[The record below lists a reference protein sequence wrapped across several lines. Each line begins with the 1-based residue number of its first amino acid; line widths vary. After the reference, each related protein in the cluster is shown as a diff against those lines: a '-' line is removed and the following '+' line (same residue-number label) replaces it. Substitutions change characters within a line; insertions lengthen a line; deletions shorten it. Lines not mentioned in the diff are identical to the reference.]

1 MVYVGFA
8 LYGSVVVSLTLTCRP
23 WSHML
28 MRDSGVFKK
37 LQCDGRND
45 LNPFVLTSSR
55 RPLLTVKTSTYHFC
69 KMSLVKS
76 PTFTYST
83 SSGSSCQTSD
93 AEPQRIAIEENAES
107 NVINP
112 TEAPQEHGEGIVQSH
127 L

>member
-1 MVYVGFA
+1 
-8 LYGSVVVSLTLTCRP
+8 
-23 WSHML
+23 
-28 MRDSGVFKK
+28 
-37 LQCDGRND
+37 
-45 LNPFVLTSSR
+45 
-55 RPLLTVKTSTYHFC
+55 
-69 KMSLVKS
+69 MSLVKS